1 MFMIL
6 ASTNIANAISNKS
19 IESEL
24 KEQSCFEWVRSVVI
38 AMDGEIN
45 LDNVSAVNYL
55 TAVCE
60 N

>member
-1 MFMIL
+1 MIL
-6 ASTNIANAISNKS
+6 ASTNIANAINNKS

-24 KEQSCFEWVRSVVI
+24 KKQSCFDWARSIVI